1 MTTRDTTV
9 SVIPVS
15 GRRADNLV
23 AILHDAEEDDER
35 IRAAIGDPTCTTYAA
50 LVDDRPVGAAVVRWS
65 APEPSEIL
73 YVAVAV
79 ADRGNGYGRQI
90 IAVLQAE
97 LPTHGRSLVVGT
109 ANSALD
115 NIAFYQKCGF
125 RMHAVKPDYF
135 AYIQPP
141 IRENGILMRDMIVF
155 AHDLNTLGAP
165 IHVDRR

>member
-1 MTTRDTTV
+1 MTTNHV

-15 GRRADNLV
+15 GARAEHMV

-35 IRAAIGDPTCTTYAA
+35 IRAAINDPDCTTYAA
-50 LVDDRPVGAAVVRWS
+50 FLQDRPVGAAVVRWAS
-65 APEPSEIL
+65 PSSEIEYL
-73 YVAVAV
+73 AVTT
-79 ADRGNGYGRQI
+79 ADRGRGHGRQI

-97 LPTHGRSLVVGT
+97 LPAHGRRLVVGT

-141 IRENGILMRDMIVF
+141 VRENGILMRDMIVF
-155 AHDLNTLGAP
+155 AYDLDTA
-165 IHVDRR
+165 